1 MAKKT
6 ILVVDDIESIRDLLE
21 DFLTMFGYNPI
32 ICENGEHAI
41 PHISSADLLITDFN
55 MPRMN
60 GAELTKIVKRGKPD
74 MPVIIITAAPENI
87 PIDHLADKVI
97 EKPFGIE
104 QLREAIADLL
114 KKEGRLS

>member
-6 ILVVDDIESIRDLLE
+6 ILVVDDVASIRTLID
-21 DFLTMFGYNPI
+21 DCLTMFGYNPI
-32 ICENGEHAI
+32 ICEDGEHAI

-60 GAELTKIVKRGKPD
+60 GAELAKIVKLGKPD
-74 MPVIIITAAPENI
+74 MPVIIMTAAPENV